1 MEKILPVIKKD
12 WVAFCVKIGFNK
24 NTLTLAKNKRVIN
37 PLWQILR
44 YWTETVETSRADP
57 SKILYKGLS
66 KVNKSLKK
74 DLLKW
79 IERDLEKYNIQGI
92 VDCL

>member
-24 NTLTLAKNKRVIN
+24 NTVTLAKNKRVIN

-44 YWTETVETSRADP
+44 FWTETVETSRADP

-66 KVNKSLKK
+66 KVNKSLKR
-74 DLLKW
+74 DLLEW
-79 IERDLEKYNIQGI
+79 IVRDSEKNNIQGI